1 MTGSM
6 CSAAG
11 LCSDPLPDAGP
22 IAGQRAG
29 FGLLS
34 ALFAYLKK
42 CRFGG
47 SVVEAEGYN
56 PLSYGATAQ

>member
-34 ALFAYLKK
+34 ALFAYLKSNRK
-42 CRFGG
+42 KLKFFHIIRFRG
-47 SVVEAEGYN
+47 
-56 PLSYGATAQ
+56 